1 MAAKP
6 LLLWFDF
13 STEVPDVEL
22 RVQCARHFSVEL
34 TTSVDHGQAVIRRMW
49 PKVIV
54 FDFDRPDQQR
64 LRAMQEIKLAH
75 PKLPVLMLTR
85 DHSEKLAV
93 WAFRARVW
101 NYLVKPVAT
110 AEFAEN
116 LLVLAKLSSSASPP
130 RAARLVQADVPHEL
144 PSQPAQAAVVRL
156 EPALYYVRKHLHE
169 KVPESA
175 AAEACGLTRFEFS
188 RQFHAAFGVTFRS
201 YLQHQ
206 RIAEARRLLI
216 EGRHSITEI
225 AYMVGY
231 NDGSHFARMFR
242 RLTGTLPSQYRNE
255 SASSREADRDPADV
269 PAHVTPRRRAT
280 DLR

>member
-1 MAAKP
+1 MPGKP

-13 STEVPDVEL
+13 SSEAPDVEL
-22 RVQCARHFSVEL
+22 RVQCAQSFVIEYASH
-34 TTSVDHGQAVIRRMW
+34 VDEGAAVIRRSW
-49 PKVIV
+49 PKVLV

-64 LRAMQEIKLAH
+64 LRAMQSIKGRY

-85 DHSEKLAV
+85 DHSEALAV

-101 NYLVKPVAT
+101 NYLVKPVAP

-116 LLVLAKLSSSASPP
+116 LSALARIARSASPP
-130 RAARLVQADVPHEL
+130 RAAQLLQADVPEEL
-144 PSQPAQAAVVRL
+144 PSRPVQAAVGRL
-156 EPALYYVRKHLHE
+156 QPALDFVKNHLHE

-175 AAEACGLTRFEFS
+175 AARACSMTRFEFS
-188 RQFHAAFGVTFRS
+188 RKFHAAFGVTFRS
-201 YLQHQ
+201 YLLHL

-216 EGRHSITEI
+216 EGGRSVTEV

-231 NDGSHFARMFR
+231 NDGSHFARMFKR
-242 RLTGTLPSQYRNE
+242 HTGLLPSQYH
-255 SASSREADRDPADV
+255 AAHPPAPGGGHGPADV
-269 PAHVTPRRRAT
+269 PPDRTPRRRAT